1 MINKLMKGF
10 PNRAQGKVLRKGIH
24 WPIHTRFPQIK
35 EEETI
40 RIPIVFDSRDV
51 HSDSHV
57 VMQGFN
63 RRMPMKMNEE

>member
-51 HSDSHV
+51 HSDSRKLRYDH
-57 VMQGFN
+57 
-63 RRMPMKMNEE
+63 